1 LSRLV
6 PSQAAAWL
14 YCAPE
19 PGTTADDIVS
29 KQDTHFINVFS
40 VVIGL
45 LAVVAIG
52 IFALARIVAGHT
64 QDRQVLS
71 EAEYGRR
78 VQARIAPPARV
89 AIAGQDNS
97 AMVIKTEGAAQ
108 AGSASAAGVPK
119 NGAELL
125 QQTCDACHGQGIAGA
140 PKVGDKAVWA
150 PHIAKGKATL
160 YEHAIKGFQGA
171 NGVMPPKGGRT
182 DIPDDLVK
190 AAVDQM
196 VQMSQ

>member
-1 LSRLV
+1 
-6 PSQAAAWL
+6 
-14 YCAPE
+14 
-19 PGTTADDIVS
+19 VS

-45 LAVVAIG
+45 LAVIAVG
-52 IFALARIVAGHT
+52 IFALARIVASHT

-71 EAEYGRR
+71 EAEYAKR
-78 VQARIAPPARV
+78 VQARIAPPTRV

-97 AMVIKTEGAAQ
+97 ALAIKTEGAAQ
-108 AGSASAAGVPK
+108 AGSASVAAMPK

-140 PKVGDKAVWA
+140 PKVGDKAAWA
-150 PHIAKGKATL
+150 PHLAKGKPTL

-171 NGVMPPKGGRT
+171 GGMMPPKGGRS

-190 AAVDQM
+190 QAVDQM